1 MQNIFSKIDK
11 NSLWRYNLIKN
22 FFGGFIMK
30 VATKQNTISEILE
43 MNPEVAALFLGHGMF
58 CISCPSAQNE
68 SLEQAC
74 SVHGIN
80 ADELLELINKFLA
93 ADEQ

>member
-1 MQNIFSKIDK
+1 
-11 NSLWRYNLIKN
+11 
-22 FFGGFIMK
+22 MK

-43 MNPEVAALFLGHGMF
+43 INQEVAALFLGHGMF

-74 SVHGIN
+74 AVHGIDC
-80 ADELLELINKFLA
+80 DELLDLINKFLA
-93 ADEQ
+93 ADEEK

>member
-1 MQNIFSKIDK
+1 MTKIPSRAIIITKIFF
-11 NSLWRYNLIKN
+11 W
-22 FFGGFIMK
+22 GGILVKK
-30 VATKQNTISEILE
+30 VATKQNTISEILD

-80 ADELLELINKFLA
+80 CDELLDLINKFLA
-93 ADEQ
+93 ADEE